1 MYTYRVQVFHITYGN
16 AVTIAVTHYFVLD
29 LFPTRD
35 TTLYQY
41 LSYTGQT

>member
-1 MYTYRVQVFHITYGN
+1 MHADGIDVLHITYGD
-16 AVTIAVTHYFVLD
+16 AVACAVTHYFVLN
-29 LFPTRD
+29 LFPARD

>member
-1 MYTYRVQVFHITYGN
+1 MHADGIDVLHITYGD
-16 AVTIAVTHYFVLD
+16 AVAYAVTHYFVLN

>member
-1 MYTYRVQVFHITYGN
+1 MHADGIDVLHVTYGD
-16 AVTIAVTHYFVLD
+16 AVACAVTHYFVLD
-29 LFPTRD
+29 LFPACD

>member
-29 LFPTRD
+29 LFPSCDATF
-35 TTLYQY
+35 YQNFPN
-41 LSYTGQT
+41 T